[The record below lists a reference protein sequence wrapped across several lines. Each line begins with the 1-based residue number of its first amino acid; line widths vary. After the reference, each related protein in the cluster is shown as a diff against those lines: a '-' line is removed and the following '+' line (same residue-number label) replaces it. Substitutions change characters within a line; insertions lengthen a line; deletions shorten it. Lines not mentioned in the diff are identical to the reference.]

1 MKNKKDS
8 ACLLTIK
15 ELYDWAV
22 ERGIEDY
29 TLFKFDVDGTVSN
42 CFIFDIEV
50 DEDEEALI
58 L

>member
-1 MKNKKDS
+1 MKNKRDS
-8 ACLLTIK
+8 ACLMTIK

-22 ERGIEDY
+22 EQGIEEY
-29 TLFKFDVDGTVSN
+29 TLFKFDEGGTVSN